1 MENYKQGSVY
11 LECLV
16 PVGEMDVF
24 SLFNRLLSTGP
35 IVTDGAWGTQLQQRG
50 LPNGDCP
57 DAWNL
62 SHAERVEEVPRAYVE
77 AGSQVVL
84 TNTFRANRLALGS
97 YDLAARVTDIN
108 RAGAEISLRAAGTQ
122 ALVFGSI
129 GPSGKMLLAGEVG
142 EVELREA
149 FEEQAAALASAGV
162 AGLVIE
168 TMSDLKEAN
177 IALSAAKGT
186 GLPVVVCMVYDS
198 GRNLDR
204 TLMGDTPECCA
215 RELSEAGADV
225 IGANCGQGIESYV
238 NVCRELREGTELPI
252 WIKANAGLPQV
263 EQGQVVYRTTAEDFA
278 RYAPKLVEAGA
289 QWVGGCCG
297 TNPEF
302 IRQLRASL

>member
-1 MENYKQGSVY
+1 MFSQFKS
-11 LECLV
+11 L
-16 PVGEMDVF
+16 MD
-24 SLFNRLLSTGP
+24 SGP

-50 LPNGDCP
+50 LANGDCP

-62 SHAERVEEVPRAYVE
+62 SHAELVEEVPRAYVE

-84 TNTFRANRLALGS
+84 TNTFRANRLALDS
-97 YDLAARVTDIN
+97 YDLASRVTEIN
-108 RAGAEISLRAAGTQ
+108 RAGAEISLRAAGTR

-129 GPSGKMLLAGEVG
+129 GPSGKMLLTGEVS
-142 EVELREA
+142 EAELQEA
-149 FEEQAAALASAGV
+149 FEEQAAALAATAV

-168 TMSDLKEAN
+168 TMSDLKEAK

-186 GLPVVVCMVYDS
+186 GLPVVVCMVFDS

-204 TLMGDTPECCA
+204 TLMGDTPVSCA
-215 RELSEAGADV
+215 RELTAAGADV

-238 NVCRELREGTELPI
+238 NVCRQLRAGTELPI
-252 WIKANAGLPQV
+252 WIKANAGVPHI
-263 EQGQVVYRTTAEDFA
+263 EQGQVVYQTTAEDFA
-278 RYAPKLVEAGA
+278 RYVPELVAAGA

-297 TNPEF
+297 TSPEF